1 MIKYSVA
8 VTVGTY
14 NPIWKKLEATLRS
27 ILQQKN
33 VNFQI
38 IISDDGSKYNCF
50 NEAKE
55 LFKKY
60 GFSDYI
66 MVAAKRNEGTVSQV
80 YHGLKATNSDYV
92 KPLSPGD
99 LLYNEYTLARWLE
112 FMHATQADITFGDA
126 VFYNLKNKKLN
137 IIPHVHN
144 PMNMAVYQ
152 KNASYYDLIINY
164 TLFGDGISGASI
176 FARRDVLFRY
186 MKLLL
191 GKVIYAEDFF
201 IRLAILEK
209 KQLFYYP
216 QSVIWYEYA
225 DGGISTSGKEKWINL
240 LRKDDLA
247 MDEICLS
254 NWSSEDST
262 AIHYFNMAVENKRQ
276 PNKSFVHKFYGYI
289 CNPRVAYWRI
299 HRKLFKTY
307 SPTKVDNQFFKKC
320 FYANN

>member
-8 VTVGTY
+8 ITVGTY

-27 ILQQKN
+27 ILQQKD

-50 NEAKE
+50 NEVKE

-99 LLYNEYTLARWLE
+99 LLYDEYTLARWLK
-112 FMHATQADITFGDA
+112 FMHETQADITFGDA

-144 PMNMAVYQ
+144 PMDMTVYQ

-164 TLFGDGISGASI
+164 ILFGDGISGASI
-176 FARRDVLFRY
+176 FARRDMLVRY

>member
-262 AIHYFNMAVENKRQ
+262 AIHYFNSSLQ
-276 PNKSFVHKFYGYI
+276 
-289 CNPRVAYWRI
+289 
-299 HRKLFKTY
+299 LFEQI
-307 SPTKVDNQFFKKC
+307 NI
-320 FYANN
+320 A

>member
-8 VTVGTY
+8 ITVGTY

-27 ILQQKN
+27 ILQQKD

-50 NEAKE
+50 NEVKE

-99 LLYNEYTLARWLE
+99 LLYDEYTLARWLK
-112 FMHATQADITFGDA
+112 FMHETQADITFGDA

-144 PMNMAVYQ
+144 PMDMTVYQ

-164 TLFGDGISGASI
+164 ILFGDGISGASI
-176 FARRDVLFRY
+176 FARRDVLVRY

-247 MDEICLS
+247 MDEICLN

-262 AIHYFNMAVENKRQ
+262 AVHYFNMAVKKKQQ
-276 PNKSFVHKFYGYI
+276 PDKSFVHKFYGYV
-289 CNPRVAYWRI
+289 CNPRVSYWRI

-307 SPTKVDNQFFKKC
+307 SPTNVDDQFFKKC
-320 FYANN
+320 FDENN